1 MGMSSHKQQ
10 SNLERRE
17 NRHSYRSDNRYRPH
31 PREFIRE
38 ERDRDFS
45 RGRYDMRIPERGPRF
60 ETRRF
65 EERRFDGRHDG
76 RFEGRHEGRFDGRHE
91 RYDGRFD
98 GRQER
103 YDGRQERYDGR
114 PDSRYRVD
122 RRYGRYSED
131 RRFDDRRSTFENR
144 RFDRRRQ

>member
-76 RFEGRHEGRFDGRHE
+76 RF
-91 RYDGRFD
+91 DGRFD

-103 YDGRQERYDGR
+103 YDGRQERFDGR

>member
-76 RFEGRHEGRFDGRHE
+76 RFEGR
-91 RYDGRFD
+91 
-98 GRQER
+98 
-103 YDGRQERYDGR
+103 QERYDGR

-131 RRFDDRRSTFENR
+131 RRFDDRRSNFENR
-144 RFDRRRQ
+144 RFDRRRQGPRAPPVEVMDSQIKR